1 MKLFCA
7 TSLIL
12 WLLPSM
18 VHGQPIQVETVSGYQ
33 VAAREALVRLNPDAA
48 SPQQMPVSM
57 QSLTQAF
64 DADLARPLGT
74 AGVIRLRSRTL
85 SAAALVTAAQANG
98 LVLWAEPNY
107 ILHTTDTIPNDP
119 DFPNLW
125 ALDNT
130 GQIVSGQ
137 IGTPFADIKAA
148 LAWDITVGSPS
159 IAVAVIDTGADYTH
173 PDLAA
178 NIWTAGQPFPVS
190 VAGTTLNCPAGAHG
204 VNILT
209 PSCDPADDNGHGTH
223 VSGTIGAQGNNM
235 IGVTGIN
242 WTSTIVPLKFLDAY
256 GYGSAG
262 GAVDAIE
269 AAVQLQALGLNI
281 RVINASWGVASLPSN
296 ALQQAINDAAASN
309 ILFVAAAGNGGTSDD
324 SVPFYPASFSA
335 PNMITVAATDNQDN
349 LASFSDF
356 GLNSVDLGAP
366 GVNIE
371 STLPGDEYEYL
382 SGTSM
387 SAAMVSG
394 AAALLLSSCQ
404 MNTSTLKTTIMNNV
418 DIVPS
423 LTGNTVTG
431 GRLNVYNSLTSCGA
445 APVPDFTIS
454 ASPGEVTLTPGVPS
468 RSSIT
473 VTALNGFN
481 GTVNL
486 AVTGLPGGVTASLSP
501 SSVAGSGTVTLTLQT
516 SVALSSNLPITLQG
530 TSGSLMNLATVI
542 VNGPNFTLSAT
553 NGSLNLTPGSAVSST
568 ITVTA
573 VSGFSGV
580 VTLSATGL
588 PGGVTASFVPPSVT
602 GSGNSTLTLTA
613 DSTAIPGNY
622 SITLQGAGGA
632 LLNTLALTLVV
643 NMQPNFSI
651 SASPASL
658 TAGAGSLTSTTIT
671 ISPMYG
677 FGGVVNLSASGLPP
691 GATASFSPP
700 FVIGSGTATL
710 TITMAPSTASGVY
723 SINVQGASGT
733 LNNGTSVTVNV
744 AALPPLIVPTL
755 VTLNPGGQTAFLV
768 TLGSPAP
775 AGGVT
780 VTLASSN
787 PSVVAINVGSVAFPA
802 GQTGNSIP
810 RLLGIGGG
818 TATVTASA
826 PGYASGTT
834 TVQVGSAAL
843 TITTGSLASGFAG
856 TPYSQTLT
864 ASGGTQPYLWSQLAG
879 TLPAGLLLNAATG
892 QISGTP
898 TAAVTN
904 TPLVFQVS
912 DSSTPVQ
919 KVSVVL
925 TLTIMVAGPPA
936 EIAAIGGTLQSVAP
950 GSAFPSPLSAQV
962 TDVAGN
968 PISGATVVFVAPG
981 TGATGSF
988 AGGGT
993 TASVVTNA
1001 MGVATSPIFTA
1012 NSTPGAYIVQAS
1024 VAGVSAAAAF
1034 LLTNAAGAILQ
1045 VPSSVSVAPGGQ
1057 AVFTVVLP
1065 AGAPAGGVTITLSS
1079 SNNSVASLNVGT
1091 IFIPAGVTGDA
1102 RARVVGIGVGSAMIT
1117 ASGPGYAT
1125 ATSSIQVVDTP

>member
-1 MKLFCA
+1 MKHFFGTALVLL
-7 TSLIL
+7 S
-12 WLLPSM
+12 LPSM
-18 VHGQPIQVETVSGYQ
+18 VHGQRIQVETLSGYQ

-57 QSLTQAF
+57 QALTQAF
-64 DADLARPLGT
+64 DADLARPLGA
-74 AGVIRLRSRTL
+74 AGVVRLRSRTL
-85 SAAALVTAAQANG
+85 SAAALVTAAKASG

-107 ILHTTDTIPNDP
+107 ILYTTDTIPNDA

-130 GQIVSGQ
+130 GQIVGGQ

-148 LAWDITVGSPS
+148 RAWDITVGSPS

-178 NIWTAGQPFPVS
+178 NIWTAAQPFQVS
-190 VAGTTLNCPAGAHG
+190 LAGATLNCPAGTHG
-204 VNILT
+204 LNVTT

-223 VSGTIGAQGNNM
+223 ISGTIGALGNNL

-256 GYGSAG
+256 GYGSAD
-262 GAVDAIE
+262 GAVEAIE
-269 AAVQLQALGLNI
+269 AAVQLQALGINI
-281 RVINASWGVASLPSN
+281 RVINASWGIASAPSS

-371 STLPGDEYEYL
+371 STLPGDEYAYL

-387 SAAMVSG
+387 SAAVVSG

-404 MNTSTLKTTIMNNV
+404 MNTSTLKTAIMNNV

-423 LTGNTVTG
+423 LAGNTVTG
-431 GRLNVYNSLTSCGA
+431 GRLNVYSSLTSCGA
-445 APVPDFTIS
+445 SPVPDFTLS
-454 ASPGEVTLTPGVPS
+454 ASPGAVTLTPGVPS

-486 AVTGLPGGVTASLSP
+486 AVTGLPLGVTASLSP

-516 SVALSSNLPITLQG
+516 SVALSSSLPITLQA

-553 NGSLNLTPGSAVSST
+553 SGSLNVTPGSAVSSP

-573 VSGFSGV
+573 FAGFSGV

-602 GSGNSTLTLTA
+602 GSGGSTLTLTA
-613 DSTAIPGNY
+613 DSTAMPGSY
-622 SITLQGAGGA
+622 SITLQGASGA
-632 LLNTLALTLVV
+632 LVNTLGLTLVV
-643 NMQPNFSI
+643 NILPNFSI
-651 SASPASL
+651 SASPTSL
-658 TAGAGSLTSTTIT
+658 AAGAGSLTSTTIT
-671 ISPMYG
+671 ISGMYG
-677 FGGVVNLSASGLPP
+677 FVGVVNLSASGLPP

-700 FVIGSGTATL
+700 SVTGSGTAIL
-710 TITMAPSTASGVY
+710 TITTAASTAPGVY
-723 SINVQGASGT
+723 PINVQGASGT
-733 LNNGTSVTVNV
+733 LNKGTSVTLNV
-744 AALPPLIVPTL
+744 EALPPLVVPSP
-755 VTLNPGGQTAFLV
+755 VTLNPGGQAVFIV

-787 PSVVAINVGSVAFPA
+787 PSVVAINVGSVFFPG

-826 PGYASGTT
+826 PGYASATA

-843 TITTGSLASGFAG
+843 AITTGSLASGLTG

-864 ASGGTQPYLWSQLAG
+864 AAGGTQPYMWSLLTG
-879 TLPAGLLLNAATG
+879 MLPAGLLLNAATG

-898 TAAVTN
+898 TAGITN
-904 TPLVFQVS
+904 TPLVFQVT

-919 KVSVVL
+919 KASVNL
-925 TLTIMVAGPPA
+925 TLTIGVVGPAA
-936 EIAAIGGTLQSVAP
+936 EIAAIGGTPQSVAP
-950 GSAFPSPLSAQV
+950 GSAFPSPLSAQL
-962 TDVAGN
+962 TDAGGN
-968 PISGATVVFVAPG
+968 PISGATVVFMAPG
-981 TGATGSF
+981 VGASGSF

-993 TASVVTNA
+993 TANVVTNA
-1001 MGVATSPIFTA
+1001 MGVAISPIFTA
-1012 NSTPGAYIVQAS
+1012 NSTPGTFTVQAS
-1024 VAGVSAAAAF
+1024 VAGVNAAAAF

-1045 VPSSVSVAPGGQ
+1045 VPSSVSLALGGE
-1057 AVFTVVLP
+1057 AVFTLVLP

-1079 SNNSVASLNVGT
+1079 GNDSVASLNVGT
-1091 IFIPAGVTGDA
+1091 VFIPAGVTGDA
-1102 RARVVGIGVGSAMIT
+1102 RARVLGIGAGSTMIT
-1117 ASGPGYAT
+1117 ASAPGYAT
-1125 ATSSIQVVDTP
+1125 ATSSIQVVATP